1 MTAEEKKEK
10 KKKTQKKQKKS
21 NWMVFKEFCLP
32 NSRNHSSKENLK
44 ASLFCLTD
52 TESKFMVTSGEG
64 QIRVMG
70 LTDINNS
77 T

>member
-1 MTAEEKKEK
+1 
-10 KKKTQKKQKKS
+10 
-21 NWMVFKEFCLP
+21 MVFKDFYLP

-44 ASLFCLTD
+44 ASLFCPTD
-52 TESKFMVTSGEG
+52 MEGKFMVTNGEG
-64 QIRVMG
+64 QLRVMG

>member
-1 MTAEEKKEK
+1 MAAGEKNKNRKERK
-10 KKKTQKKQKKS
+10 NRQL
-21 NWMVFKEFCLP
+21 NGFKDFYLP
-32 NSRNHSSKENLK
+32 NSKNHSSKENLK

-52 TESKFMVTSGEG
+52 MESKFMVTNGERKL
-64 QIRVMG
+64 RVMG